1 MPYETLMSEGKTL
14 VLKAV
19 FFALRGGEG
28 MWDEI
33 LLKWWIS
40 HCYVSLPED
49 HFPNSVAFFCTLSLR
64 KHCLRD
70 TITPSKK
77 KDCSIFRRVAN
88 GGGSSRWVIF
98 KAAPQF
104 LVIWPRIHDIS
115 HDKNPTAKRWRFF
128 SDFPKYPH
136 HNQNFPAPPQRD
148 HLWIGNGTV
157 LTQQEIDFPPRSL
170 CQEWHSVRCLGG
182 TDDHFPVTP
191 SPSHP
196 KSYSHS
202 WWVDVSGGSKP
213 YPPGVWMS
221 IGLKNKNYTP
231 RIAQFT
237 PVKSNIA
244 PEKWWLED
252 CFPIRK
258 GYLKLQGGTS
268 FLTLMA
274 FSQ

>member
-1 MPYETLMSEGKTL
+1 MLVYLRIIFRTLLISFVPELTT
-14 VLKAV
+14 KAV
-19 FFALRGGEG
+19 
-28 MWDEI
+28 
-33 LLKWWIS
+33 
-40 HCYVSLPED
+40 
-49 HFPNSVAFFCTLSLR
+49 
-64 KHCLRD
+64 CLRD

-77 KDCSIFRRVAN
+77 RTVASFAESPTGVGHQ
-88 GGGSSRWVIF
+88 GGWFSRH
-98 KAAPQF
+98 PQF

-128 SDFPKYPH
+128 SISKNPH

-182 TDDHFPVTP
+182 TEDHFPVTP
-191 SPSHP
+191 SPGHP
-196 KSYSHS
+196 KSCSHS

-244 PEKWWLED
+244 PEKWWLEH
-252 CFPIRK
+252 CFPIGKVQYLFK